1 MEEQYEQI
9 SRLDGAKLALRQR
22 SRVRSSMAAARRL
35 AVSAAALH
43 QIAFVARRSSM
54 YCMAL
59 VREVDRN
66 NGHVIMD

>member
-9 SRLDGAKLALRQR
+9 SRLDGESCAEMR

-35 AVSAAALH
+35 AVSAAALY